1 MPAAFIHK
9 LFLKTKLKSKC
20 TKSGSRHICKLKKRY
35 WRAENAIRFL
45 FTPCLS
51 ERNLEILLFYS
62 FLSVGPLKSNV
73 CLIKT
78 KDLFIL
84 PCLVISRQP
93 LLPGAQNICP
103 LTVPIRCVA

>member
-1 MPAAFIHK
+1 M
-9 LFLKTKLKSKC
+9 LV
-20 TKSGSRHICKLKKRY
+20 KKRY

-93 LLPGAQNICP
+93 LLLGAQNICS
-103 LTVPIRCVA
+103 LTVSDFIFGAPKSLQMVTAAMKLKDPYSLEGKL